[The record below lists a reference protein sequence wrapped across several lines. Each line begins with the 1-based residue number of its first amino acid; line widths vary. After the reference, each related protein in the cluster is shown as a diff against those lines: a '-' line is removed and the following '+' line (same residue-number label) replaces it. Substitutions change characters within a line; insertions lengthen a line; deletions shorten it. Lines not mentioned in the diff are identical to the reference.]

1 MQTMG
6 SSLLLIMEF
15 VHPTKPFS
23 ISTLPLASKSLDVHT
38 NSNYGIGGQLMK
50 VNLELLQNLTDHLV

>member
-1 MQTMG
+1 
-6 SSLLLIMEF
+6 
-15 VHPTKPFS
+15 
-23 ISTLPLASKSLDVHT
+23 LASKSLDVHT